1 MATVYLCT
9 DTKFGRPVA
18 IKLLHPD
25 LSAAVGGDRFHREI
39 KIATGLTHP
48 NILPAH
54 DSGEAEGS
62 LYYVMPFV
70 EGESLR
76 SKMDRE
82 RQLPVQ
88 EAVRITCEIASA
100 LQYAHSHGIVH
111 RDIKP
116 ENILLEAEH
125 AVLADFGIARAF
137 TGAADVEALTKTGMS
152 LGTPGYMSP
161 EQALGEKNI
170 DGRSDQYSLA
180 CVTYEML
187 TGQPPFVAST
197 MQALVAKHLGE
208 PVPLISTVRPSVP
221 EELEDVILRAL
232 EKVPADRF
240 QSCGEFGEALANV
253 VATTGTW
260 ARRSQAMRTME
271 DRLRATR
278 NNRSLQRPGSERRK
292 YFAIGAAA
300 MLLILA
306 GGGAWQWSLRNRPEI
321 VPQGAGLFNRNRVAV
336 MYFEEQSS
344 DGRLEPVAT
353 GLTESLIE
361 QLRQVNALDVISKNG
376 VAPFRGAG
384 VDLDS
389 ARIALRAGYI
399 VRGSVEQQG
408 QRLRVQVRLVDG
420 STGGDVGERAS
431 FALPDSQ
438 AHALT
443 DSLSAKVAE
452 FLRRRVGGDIEL
464 RQRREGTRSNTAWLL
479 VQRAE
484 KAVQDA
490 EQIELAGNPALGAA
504 ELARADSLLV
514 LAAAADPS
522 WAEPHVLRGSVAY
535 RRALLVSSP
544 TGGGIG
550 LGPLDAAA
558 LRDARR
564 LMDSALTYG
573 AAALALSPAH
583 PRALALRGTVN
594 YELVNRQLE
603 QDPHAADRLVRAAEE
618 DLKAATRAMP
628 TLADAWYQ
636 LSDLYIYNSDFTNAA
651 LAARRAYEEDAYLRA
666 APQILWALFSS
677 SYETEDFTGAETFC
691 HEGFRRFPANP
702 QFVRCHLFMLTTR
715 ADSTNAD
722 SASRLAKRW
731 VEALPPQSREL
742 QGRVAQGLVAI
753 VLAKGGMLD
762 SALKVIEK
770 SRGTSTIDPQ
780 RSLLQYEAYVRVLR
794 KEQNEALRLLR
805 QYIAVNPEIRTALAR
820 RPSWWWNALKDD
832 PQFIQMIQSGS

>member
-9 DTKFGRPVA
+9 DTKFDRRVA

-100 LQYAHSHGIVH
+100 LHYAHSHGIVH

-221 EELEDVILRAL
+221 DELEDVILRAL

-253 VATTGTW
+253 VAATGTW
-260 ARRSQAMRTME
+260 ARRSQTMRTME

-278 NNRSLQRPGSERRK
+278 NNRSFQRPGSERRK
-292 YFAIGAAA
+292 YFVIGAAA

-306 GGGAWQWSLRNRPEI
+306 GGGAWQWSLSRGQKAI
-321 VPQGAGLFNRNRVAV
+321 TQQGGGSLDPRRIAV
-336 MYFEEQSS
+336 LYFEDRSN
-344 DGRLEPVAT
+344 DGRLAPVAT
-353 GLTESLIE
+353 GLTESLID
-361 QLRQVNALDVISKNG
+361 QLEPVSALDVISKNG
-376 VAPFRGAG
+376 VRPYRVSE

-389 ARIALRAGYI
+389 VAIQLRAGTI
-399 VRGSVEQQG
+399 VRGSVEPVG
-408 QRLRVQVRLVDG
+408 QRLRVQVQLIDG
-420 STGGDVGERAS
+420 NTRADIGDRAS
-431 FALPDSQ
+431 FALPDGQ

-443 DSLSAKVAE
+443 DSLATKVAE
-452 FLRRRVGGDIEL
+452 FLRGRLGGEIALRERRG
-464 RQRREGTRSNTAWLL
+464 GTRSNDAWLL

-484 KAVQDA
+484 KAIQDA
-490 EQIELAGNPALGAA
+490 EQIELAGNPAVATT
-504 ELARADSLLV
+504 ELARADSLLI
-514 LAAAADPS
+514 LSAAGDPS
-522 WAEPHVLRGSVAY
+522 WAEPLVLRGNVAY
-535 RRALLVSSP
+535 RRSLLVGSP
-544 TGGGIG
+544 TE
-550 LGPLDAAA
+550 
-558 LRDARR
+558 ARR
-564 LMDSALTYG
+564 FMD
-573 AAALALSPAH
+573 AALAHAEAALGLGRNN
-583 PRALALRGTVN
+583 PRALALRGTVL
-594 YELVNRQLE
+594 YEMVNLQLE
-603 QDPHAADRLVRAAEE
+603 QDPMTADRQVRAAEQ
-618 DLKAATRAMP
+618 DLLAATRAMP
-628 TLADAWYQ
+628 TLAHAWFE
-636 LSDLYIYNSDFTNAA
+636 LSDLYTYKSDFVQAQV
-651 LAARRAYEEDAYLRA
+651 AARRAYEEDAYLRA
-666 APQILWALFSS
+666 APRILWALFSS
-677 SYETEDFTGAETFC
+677 SYDIEDFVAAEQFC
-691 HEGFRRFPANP
+691 AEGFRRFSSNP
-702 QFVRCHLFMLTTR
+702 RFSRCQLFVLTTR
-715 ADSTNAD
+715 DSIRARAGAD
-722 SASRLAKRW
+722 SAWRLAERW
-731 VEALPPQSREL
+731 LASAPPQARDLESRI
-742 QGRVAQGLVAI
+742 ASGLVAI
-753 VLAKGGMLD
+753 VLAKGGLQD
-762 SALKVIEK
+762 SALRVIER
-770 SRGTSTIDPQ
+770 SRGNGSIDPQ
-780 RSLLQYEAYVRVLR
+780 RSLFQYEAYVRLLR
-794 KEQNEALRLLR
+794 KEPDLAIPLLR
-805 QYIAVNPEIRTALAR
+805 QYIAVNPEIRAAMAR
-820 RPSWWWNALKDD
+820 RSHWWWRDLEKDER
-832 PQFIQMIQSGS
+832 FVKMIRPGS